1 MNTPKANDKQ
11 VGGSHYQTVPLQHW
25 DVVAIFALDYYQG
38 NISKYLFR
46 WRDKGGLE
54 DLKKARHYLDK
65 YIEIE
70 TMRKNGGL
78 TYDVLTEALQ
88 RVEEFQAQAEQI
100 ASARAEALADAMEHD
115 AQLRFPVP
123 PLVDGYPAS
132 R

>member
-11 VGGSHYQTVPLQHW
+11 VGGSHYQTGTLQHW
-25 DVVAIFALDYYQG
+25 DIVAIFGLDYYQG
-38 NISKYLFR
+38 NVSKYLFR

-70 TMRKNGGL
+70 TMRQNGGL
-78 TYDVLTEALQ
+78 VYDVLTEALQ
-88 RVEEFQAQAEQI
+88 RVEDLQAQAEQI
-100 ASARAEALADAMEHD
+100 ASARAEALADAMAHE
-115 AQLRFPVP
+115 AQLQWPHRP
-123 PLVDGYPAS
+123 PDALDPAS